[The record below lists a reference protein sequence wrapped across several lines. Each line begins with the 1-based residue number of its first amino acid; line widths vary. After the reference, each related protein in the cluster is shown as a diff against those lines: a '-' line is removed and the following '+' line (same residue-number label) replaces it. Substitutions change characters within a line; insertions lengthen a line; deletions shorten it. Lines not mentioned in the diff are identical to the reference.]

1 MSSVPP
7 LQFWYLRNHKIFAH
21 ISDAEVQQMC
31 IISGFKTGYKNETIY
46 FSDEPLNRLYILK
59 RGIIKICS
67 QGEKGNE
74 IIKDIIK
81 EGDVFGELSLNHD
94 NQNHDYAKVISDEV
108 SICTFKIED
117 FEKVLQQN
125 PSITLSYYKVIGD
138 KLKKLDSR
146 YENLVFKDVKSRLL
160 LFIKE
165 WGNSEGKVIGETV
178 EINNYLTHQDL
189 AEIICS
195 TRQTVTQLLGELEK
209 AGHLSYSRSK
219 IVLHKKALASI

>member
-21 ISDAEVQQMC
+21 ISDAEIQQMC
-31 IISGFKTGYKNETIY
+31 IISGYRTGNKNEIIY

-59 RGIIKICS
+59 RGIIKICTQS
-67 QGEKGNE
+67 EKGTE

-81 EGDVFGELSLNHD
+81 EGDVFGELALNKD
-94 NQNHDYAKVISDEV
+94 SPNHDYAKVVSDEV
-108 SICTFKIED
+108 SICVFKIED

-125 PSITLSYYKVIGD
+125 PSITLRYYKVIGD

-146 YENLVFKDVKSRLL
+146 YENLVFKDVKSRLIVFL
-160 LFIKE
+160 KE
-165 WGNSEGKVIGETV
+165 WAVSEGKENEGKV
-178 EINNYLTHQDL
+178 EIKNYLTHQDL

-195 TRQTVTQLLGELEK
+195 TRQTVTQLLGELERDGK
-209 AGHLSYSRSK
+209 LTYSRSL
-219 IVLHKKALASI
+219 IVLHEKL

>member
-1 MSSVPP
+1 MSTVPP
-7 LQFWYLRNHKIFAH
+7 LQFWYLRNHKMFAH

-31 IISGFKTGYKNETIY
+31 IISGYKTGYKNETIY
-46 FSDEPLNRLYILK
+46 FSDEPLNKLYILK
-59 RGIIKICS
+59 RGIIKICT

-81 EGDVFGELSLNHD
+81 EGDVFGELSLNKD
-94 NQNHDYAKVISDEV
+94 SSNRDYAKVISDEV
-108 SICTFKIED
+108 SICTFKIDD

-125 PSITLSYYKVIGD
+125 PSITLRYYKVIGD
-138 KLKKLDSR
+138 KLKKLDNR
-146 YENLVFKDVKSRLL
+146 YENLVFKDVKSRLVVFL
-160 LFIKE
+160 KE
-165 WGNSEGKVIGETV
+165 WASSEGKTIGDSI

-209 AGHLSYSRSK
+209 ESKLTYSRSK
-219 IVLHKKALASI
+219 IVLDKNF